1 MAKLKLIQD
10 EQTDIYSEPI
20 YIYDIELGKNVNIA
34 ENQGLHLQQDFVCR
48 NEVLAGTKLL
58 EINNDTKLIIEY
70 EDAFWPDEKA
80 AIYGQLK
87 GEFEFPYKK
96 INGTLVNI
104 VPIEDIVKYAK
115 TINVYS
121 TNGAKIFS
129 ITRGE
134 VWEYRVL
141 NFDMKFNDD
150 NFVLVVSRSLY
161 DSIEL
166 DKIVY
171 SYSGKILDKKHKEI
185 NAKDLIKK
193 EINQDNLE
201 ITK

>member
-80 AIYGQLK
+80 TIYGQLK

-129 ITRGE
+129 MSRGE